1 MAHVYCI
8 AASGSDSDD
17 AIEQKIARL
26 WQQAGLDFCFRTNDV
41 TALKLHV
48 GEPGTRT
55 FLSPAVAAGCVR
67 CLHDAGT
74 RPFLT
79 DTVVLYRS
87 PRDNSVGH
95 ARVAREHGF
104 TVERVGAPFFPADG
118 PTGSD
123 GVELP
128 VAGRHFAA
136 VDMAAAIVQ
145 AHSVLVLSH
154 ATGHLGTGFGGAIKN
169 LGMGCCTRGAKL
181 RQHHGHY
188 PEVDPDKCGVCGNC
202 LDICPSG
209 AISVDGS
216 AAIDPSVCIG
226 CGDCIAV
233 CPEEAIEFGWSI
245 MGSELQERIV
255 EHALALARRKRGR
268 IAYVTVAM
276 NITKDCDCLGLD
288 QPPLCEDIGILAS
301 RDPVAIDQA
310 VLTLVRE
317 RAGRSLESLSYPQR
331 DASVQIAYAE
341 AIGLGSRETP
351 LVQVE

>member
-1 MAHVYCI
+1 M
-8 AASGSDSDD
+8 
-17 AIEQKIARL
+17 
-26 WQQAGLDFCFRTNDV
+26 
-41 TALKLHV
+41 
-48 GEPGTRT
+48 
-55 FLSPAVAAGCVR
+55 
-67 CLHDAGT
+67 
-74 RPFLT
+74 
-79 DTVVLYRS
+79 
-87 PRDNSVGH
+87 
-95 ARVAREHGF
+95 
-104 TVERVGAPFFPADG
+104 
-118 PTGSD
+118 
-123 GVELP
+123 
-128 VAGRHFAA
+128 
-136 VDMAAAIVQ
+136 
-145 AHSVLVLSH
+145 
-154 ATGHLGTGFGGAIKN
+154 
-169 LGMGCCTRGAKL
+169 
-181 RQHHGHY
+181 
-188 PEVDPDKCGVCGNC
+188 
-202 LDICPSG
+202 
-209 AISVDGS
+209 DGS